1 MSAVSMPLAT
11 PRTGARP
18 CGAAFAA
25 LLTGALGCT
34 GGSKPA
40 KDTGAGADGADGGSE
55 GSADGGTGDGGPV
68 DPCGE
73 AAVVEV
79 GTGAAAFEPFAEPA
93 TAVMV
98 HGPQGGW
105 HMLGSLRVV
114 GLQQIVSVRY
124 TVTHQATGA
133 VVADNQYRVG
143 MLYDAEACLGTY
155 PGMYGYLNV
164 TDMAVGEADT
174 PPELLSWQ
182 PVELCLEVDDGA
194 RAGAACG
201 VVEAVPDPIDIES
214 GLAPPRPE

>member
-1 MSAVSMPLAT
+1 MFTLPSPLGS
-11 PRTGARP
+11 PLLRHS
-18 CGAAFAA
+18 AA
-25 LLTGALGCT
+25 LLLAVLGAGCT
-34 GGSKPA
+34 GAPKPA
-40 KDTGAGADGADGGSE
+40 DDSAAGADGGTE
-55 GSADGGTGDGGPV
+55 GSADGGVDGAGDGGPV

-79 GTGAAAFEPFAEPA
+79 GTGAAAFEPFGQPP

-105 HMLGSLRVV
+105 HMLGSLRVT

-124 TVTHQATGA
+124 TVTHQASGV

-143 MLYDAEACLGTY
+143 MLFDADTCVGTY

-164 TDMAVGEADT
+164 AEMAAGDADT

-194 RAGAACG
+194 RAGSACG
-201 VVEAVPDPIDIES
+201 VVEAVPDPIDVDS
-214 GLAPPRPE
+214 GLAPPRPD